1 MNAKTLTIALVL
13 ASGTSW
19 NALVSVTPML
29 SSGFRSANSFA
40 WSARSG
46 HAL

>member
-1 MNAKTLTIALVL
+1 MMALVE

-19 NALVSVTPML
+19 NALVSVTPMRFSG
-29 SSGFRSANSFA
+29 SSSANSFA

-46 HAL
+46 QAL